1 MAVVESVLHLIVLW
15 LYYVVQ
21 RTINSCTIV
30 TSFDRW
36 TCDVETQLYCRNWSF
51 NVGVFGP
58 IPTRWRE
65 EFLHAIVVSVY

>member
-1 MAVVESVLHLIVLW
+1 MAVVESVLHLVVLW

-36 TCDVETQLYCRNWSF
+36 TCDVETQSYCWSWSF
-51 NVGVFGP
+51 DVGVLVQSLQDGKRNF
-58 IPTRWRE
+58 E
-65 EFLHAIVVSVY
+65 CYLL